1 MFFLT
6 AARLMLFC
14 PIRSNIHHCRHP
26 PPPPC
31 LSVQHFRSR
40 ARFAV
45 READGQL
52 QYCMWDK
59 GSMSIVVTEFTM
71 ATLPIHRLMTPL
83 LRAIEASP
91 SVRDGLEAINFLSSS
106 GAGQQQQGQT
116 ENDDDAAGCGSEV
129 IATLVYSKPVTR
141 EKWLEPAKAVAQLC
155 GNGVM
160 LMARSKGVVLMTD
173 RDHLGVEYAM
183 QNGTTIVYKQT
194 EGAFSNPNPHMAVST
209 LE

>member
-83 LRAIEASP
+83 VARY
-91 SVRDGLEAINFLSSS
+91 RG
-106 GAGQQQQGQT
+106 
-116 ENDDDAAGCGSEV
+116 
-129 IATLVYSKPVTR
+129 IAKCS
-141 EKWLEPAKAVAQLC
+141 
-155 GNGVM
+155 
-160 LMARSKGVVLMTD
+160 
-173 RDHLGVEYAM
+173 
-183 QNGTTIVYKQT
+183 
-194 EGAFSNPNPHMAVST
+194 
-209 LE
+209 